1 MSLSISIL
9 FQSIGHKVFQIQV
22 LFTQTAQSIPPILS
36 KQTHLEKPLFYRF
49 TRYPHIEYGNCKRN
63 RTPTPFSLRTDACLS
78 KYVHHSFYL
87 DANIC
92 RIEKARDVGTP
103 SVPRPIPY

>member
-9 FQSIGHKVFQIQV
+9 SQSIGPKVSQIQV
-22 LFTQTAQSIPPILS
+22 LFPPIVQSILPILS
-36 KQTHLEKPLFYRF
+36 KQTFLEKPLFYRF

-63 RTPTPFSLRTDACLS
+63 RAPTPFSLRTDACLS
-78 KYVHHSFYL
+78 EYVHHSFDL

-92 RIEKARDVGTP
+92 RTERARDVGTP
-103 SVPRPIPY
+103 SVSRPIPY